1 MRLLVGSKPIE
12 KKKFNT
18 SPSNEFKKSK
28 STLILTKD
36 SIKAY
41 DKVDKVF

>member
-12 KKKFNT
+12 KKKCNT
-18 SPSNEFKKSK
+18 SPTNDIKKSK
-28 STLILTKD
+28 STLILTKE

-41 DKVDKVF
+41 DKVDIVF